1 MKKLSFVFTIFLLI
15 FLTACEME
23 VEDIKRTC
31 TLQDI
36 KVDASK
42 AKLEYLK
49 SQAFNSEGVKIYG
62 YYSDNTIKEIDPR
75 YVDFDGFPK
84 TDDEK
89 IIDVDIPITV
99 FYEGFRDTYNIK
111 FQNDCIVGI
120 IVDIQKRNYLLHE
133 AFQKEDIIVS
143 AKYESGNFDVIEFPN
158 YTISGFYTEM
168 ANITGKEVTITYKD
182 LEPVKY
188 DILVFPNTVTNLII
202 FSNPTK
208 TIYTQN
214 IESLDLTGLVVEAKY
229 GVSAYVEV
237 KPEHYTYKI
246 FSAEDINF
254 ENPFINPDIK
264 ELDPG
269 DYKIVIY
276 LDNVQTEPINIK
288 ILNAYQTGM
297 CLDPYST
304 PKFIYKVNEP
314 FDINQYV
321 FRETLSNGSIGEIID
336 KESTG
341 FYLEGGDPVLSE
353 ANKKV
358 TIKARSS
365 FFDYESGDKA
375 EAKCDFDIFVTDA
388 YITEVVAEWKN
399 NPEEKDYLPLGAKPS
414 DEKYGT
420 WTVTATYS
428 DNDNTKVTI
437 PNKYCNFEFADENIR
452 NGKYDDFYSKLAA
465 SEDSVVEYEV
475 NISFYKEKEDD
486 LHSCTGKIYVGKPK
500 IINAEITKYPTTKY
514 TVGQTFDPQ
523 GLTIKVTTSDGNIEI
538 YEYGEETKEFFT
550 IDSNV
555 FTKPKSEEVK
565 ILFKKDDFI
574 YKPSIWVNVFE
585 NKPIALEIIPNKKI
599 IYLRKGNCYTNDQFK
614 DLFEIKKVYEN
625 AIFNVELTDAEYEK
639 AIIYFEQTNIQREN
653 SPIRYGSIY
662 AILND
667 DSQNTILGKYECFE
681 RNVNGVSNDPVI
693 FIIPSLPQNITM
705 DNKKDNNKIA
715 FDSNDFAESLT
726 SENTKYNIVYKDGST
741 YEITGDRLK
750 NAIVNYNSINYRLDK
765 SQNMV
770 KIHYETV
777 QSDAFEP
784 AAIRGDYVV
793 ADYTSLQ
800 NLDTIK
806 SLRVIKNPD
815 KNNYKFIKSKIGSDN
830 GSYNLNN
837 YFTAFIT
844 YFTGVEQEVTGD
856 KLNYLHFSLND
867 KNIGFKVKYE
877 DGASKA
883 EAEING
889 ITILE
894 PITINDNDRD
904 NLLKSK
910 DLYTNVKF
918 SFKDELGIPHN
929 NCKIIASELTDNAR
943 TVFDTTES
951 IKVSL
956 NKHDDQKYYLTIPG
970 SIEDIDG
977 QVGNYEI
984 ELFEDF
990 VTGLVCENGNNI
1002 IVQTYLAENGDIK
1015 NKLSSSP
1022 IKIRKFFDTN
1032 LESISAQT
1040 DGNFTFSEV
1049 NANSQTQIN
1058 FTYKNESEILPFSG
1072 GAKSVNVN
1080 WTINESIQHSIRI
1093 NLYPA
1098 EPTNFEKCKY
1108 DFTHNRI
1115 SENGDEA
1122 IVYNYE
1128 NGIKR
1133 YEDFKNLYWNV
1144 KLLDSNNTQIRPE
1157 YNWDVYYAAFDSV
1170 CTIKI
1175 TVNGREYSIPISRPN
1190 QDNNNQNQQQGN

>member
-31 TLQDI
+31 TLQNI
-36 KVDASK
+36 KVDASM

-49 SQAFNSEGVKIYG
+49 SQAFNSDGVKIYG

-84 TDDEK
+84 TEEEIVIDE
-89 IIDVDIPITV
+89 DIPITV
-99 FYEGFRDTYNIK
+99 LYEGFKDTYNIK

-133 AFQKEDIIVS
+133 AFNPDDIIVS
-143 AKYESGNFDVIEFPN
+143 AKYESGNFDVIDFPN

-188 DILVFPNTVTNLII
+188 DILVFPNTVSNLII

-208 TIYTQN
+208 TIYTHN
-214 IESLDLTGLVVEAKY
+214 ESLDLTGLVVEAKY

-246 FSAEDINF
+246 FSADDINF
-254 ENPFINPDIK
+254 ENSFRNPDIK

-276 LDNVQTEPINIK
+276 LDDVQTEPINIK

-297 CLDPYST
+297 CLDPDST
-304 PKFIYKVNEP
+304 PKLIYYVNEP

-321 FRETLSNGSIGEIID
+321 FRENLSDGSIGKVID

-365 FFDYESGDKA
+365 FFNYESGDKA

-399 NPEEKDYLPLGAKPS
+399 NPEEKEYLPLGAKPS

-420 WTVTATYS
+420 WTVIATFS
-428 DNDNTKVTI
+428 DSREVKI
-437 PNKYCNFEFADENIR
+437 PNEYCNFEFADENIR

-475 NISFYKEKEDD
+475 DISFYKEKEDD
-486 LHSCTGKIYVGKPK
+486 LHSCTGKILVGKPK

-523 GLTIKVTTSDGNIEI
+523 GLTIKVTTSDGNTEI
-538 YEYGEETKEFFT
+538 YEYGEETSKYFT
-550 IDSNV
+550 ISSDV

-585 NKPIALEIIPNKKI
+585 NKPIALEIIPNDTI

-653 SPIRYGSIY
+653 SPIWYGSIY

-681 RNVNGVSNDPVI
+681 RNVTGVSNDPVI
-693 FIIPSLPQNITM
+693 FIIPPLPQNITM
-705 DNKKDNNKIA
+705 VNGTK
-715 FDSNDFAESLT
+715 FDTNEFADSLT
-726 SENTKYNIVYKDGST
+726 NYATKYNIVYKDGST

-750 NAIVNYNSINYRLDK
+750 NTIVN
-765 SQNMV
+765 
-770 KIHYETV
+770 
-777 QSDAFEP
+777 
-784 AAIRGDYVV
+784 
-793 ADYTSLQ
+793 
-800 NLDTIK
+800 
-806 SLRVIKNPD
+806 
-815 KNNYKFIKSKIGSDN
+815 
-830 GSYNLNN
+830 
-837 YFTAFIT
+837 
-844 YFTGVEQEVTGD
+844 
-856 KLNYLHFSLND
+856 
-867 KNIGFKVKYE
+867 
-877 DGASKA
+877 
-883 EAEING
+883 
-889 ITILE
+889 
-894 PITINDNDRD
+894 
-904 NLLKSK
+904 
-910 DLYTNVKF
+910 
-918 SFKDELGIPHN
+918 
-929 NCKIIASELTDNAR
+929 
-943 TVFDTTES
+943 
-951 IKVSL
+951 
-956 NKHDDQKYYLTIPG
+956 
-970 SIEDIDG
+970 
-977 QVGNYEI
+977 
-984 ELFEDF
+984 
-990 VTGLVCENGNNI
+990 
-1002 IVQTYLAENGDIK
+1002 
-1015 NKLSSSP
+1015 
-1022 IKIRKFFDTN
+1022 
-1032 LESISAQT
+1032 
-1040 DGNFTFSEV
+1040 
-1049 NANSQTQIN
+1049 
-1058 FTYKNESEILPFSG
+1058 
-1072 GAKSVNVN
+1072 
-1080 WTINESIQHSIRI
+1080 
-1093 NLYPA
+1093 
-1098 EPTNFEKCKY
+1098 
-1108 DFTHNRI
+1108 
-1115 SENGDEA
+1115 
-1122 IVYNYE
+1122 
-1128 NGIKR
+1128 
-1133 YEDFKNLYWNV
+1133 
-1144 KLLDSNNTQIRPE
+1144 
-1157 YNWDVYYAAFDSV
+1157 
-1170 CTIKI
+1170 
-1175 TVNGREYSIPISRPN
+1175 
-1190 QDNNNQNQQQGN
+1190 

>member
-49 SQAFNSEGVKIYG
+49 SQAFNSDGVKIYG

-99 FYEGFRDTYNIK
+99 FYEGFKDTYNIK
-111 FQNDCIVGI
+111 FQDDCIVGI

-133 AFQKEDIIVS
+133 AFSADDIIVS
-143 AKYESGNFDVIEFPN
+143 AKYESGNFDVIDFPN

-188 DILVFPNTVTNLII
+188 DILVFPNTVSNLII

-208 TIYTQN
+208 TIYTHN
-214 IESLDLTGLVVEAKY
+214 ESLDLTGLVVEAKY

-246 FSAEDINF
+246 FSADDINF
-254 ENPFINPDIK
+254 ENSFRNPDIK

-276 LDNVQTEPINIK
+276 LDDVQTEPINIK

-297 CLDPYST
+297 CLDPDST
-304 PKFIYKVNEP
+304 PKLIYNVYEP

-321 FRETLSNGSIGEIID
+321 FRETLSDGSIGKVID

-365 FFDYESGDKA
+365 FFNYEKGEKD

-388 YITEVVAEWKN
+388 YIIEVVAEWKN

-420 WTVTATYS
+420 WTVMATFS
-428 DNDNTKVTI
+428 DSREVKI
-437 PNKYCNFEFADENIR
+437 PNEYCNFEFADENIR
-452 NGKYDDFYSKLAA
+452 NGKYDDFYSRLAA
-465 SEDSVVEYEV
+465 SEDSTVKYEV

-486 LHSCTGKIYVGKPK
+486 LHSCTGTILVGKPK

-523 GLTIKVTTSDGNIEI
+523 GLTIKVTTSDGNTEI
-538 YEYGEETKEFFT
+538 YEYGEETSEYFT
-550 IDSNV
+550 ISSDD

-574 YKPSIWVNVFE
+574 YKPSIWVNVYE
-585 NKPIALEIIPNKKI
+585 NKPIALRISPNQRIIN
-599 IYLRKGNCYTNDQFK
+599 LRKGNSYTNEQYQL
-614 DLFEIKKVYEN
+614 LFEIHKVYESGYEP
-625 AIFNVELTDAEYEK
+625 ELTLSEYEK
-639 AIIYFEQTNIQREN
+639 VIVYFEQTNKKYKTDEKW
-653 SPIRYGSIY
+653 YGSVY
-662 AILND
+662 AIFND
-667 DSQNTILGKYECFE
+667 GQNSILGKYECFE
-681 RNVNGVSNDPVI
+681 ENVDGASNTPVI
-693 FIIPSLPQNITM
+693 FIIPPLPQKITM

-726 SENTKYNIVYKDGST
+726 WDTTKYNIVYKDGQT
-741 YEITGDRLK
+741 YEISGNEFKT
-750 NAIVNYNSINYRLDK
+750 AAVNYNSINYQLVK

-777 QSDAFEP
+777 QSAAFEP
-784 AAIRGDYVV
+784 AVTRGDYVV

-806 SLRVIKNPD
+806 SLKVIRNPD
-815 KNNYKFIKSKIGSDN
+815 FTKENPDNKYYFIRSKIESKNN
-830 GSYNLNN
+830 SYNLNN
-837 YFTAFIT
+837 YFKASVT

-867 KNIGFKVKYE
+867 KENGFKVKYE

-889 ITILE
+889 IKILE

-918 SFKDELGIPHN
+918 SFKDELGISHDN
-929 NCKIIASELTDNAR
+929 FKIENSELPDQTNFN
-943 TVFDTTES
+943 TNKP

-956 NKHDDQKYYLTIPG
+956 SKNDDNQKYYLTIPG
-970 SIEDIDG
+970 SIKDIDG

-990 VTGLVCENGNNI
+990 VTGLVCENGNNN

-1058 FTYKNESEILPFSG
+1058 ITYKNESEILPLLG
-1072 GAKSVNVN
+1072 GYKTVTIN
-1080 WTINESIQHSIRI
+1080 WTINESLEYHITV

-1098 EPTNFEKCKY
+1098 YPTKGETCLYDFENNNNQRKGIKFTYENGFNKYERFYTLYTNNNVIFLDSEEKKINTNFEEPKY
-1108 DFTHNRI
+1108 
-1115 SENGDEA
+1115 
-1122 IVYNYE
+1122 
-1128 NGIKR
+1128 
-1133 YEDFKNLYWNV
+1133 
-1144 KLLDSNNTQIRPE
+1144 SNAFNSDCIRMKV
-1157 YNWDVYYAAFDSV
+1157 N
-1170 CTIKI
+1170 I
-1175 TVNGREYSIPISRPN
+1175 NGREYSIPISRPN
-1190 QDNNNQNQQQGN
+1190 QGNNNQNQQQGN

>member
-31 TLQDI
+31 TLQNI
-36 KVDASK
+36 KVDASM

-49 SQAFNSEGVKIYG
+49 SQAFNSDGVKIYG

-84 TDDEK
+84 TEEEIVIDE
-89 IIDVDIPITV
+89 DIPITV
-99 FYEGFRDTYNIK
+99 LYEGFKDTYNIK

-133 AFQKEDIIVS
+133 AFNPDDIIVS
-143 AKYESGNFDVIEFPN
+143 AKYESGNFDVIDFPN

-188 DILVFPNTVTNLII
+188 DILVFPNTVSNLII

-208 TIYTQN
+208 TIYTHN
-214 IESLDLTGLVVEAKY
+214 ESLDLTGLVVEAKY

-246 FSAEDINF
+246 FSADDINF
-254 ENPFINPDIK
+254 ENSFRNPDIK

-276 LDNVQTEPINIK
+276 LDDVQTEPINIK

-297 CLDPYST
+297 CLDPDST
-304 PKFIYKVNEP
+304 PKLIYNVYEP

-321 FRETLSNGSIGEIID
+321 FRENLSDGSIGKVID

-365 FFDYESGDKA
+365 FFNYESGDKA

-399 NPEEKDYLPLGAKPS
+399 NPEEKEYLPLGAKPS

-420 WTVTATYS
+420 WTVIATFS
-428 DNDNTKVTI
+428 DSREVKI
-437 PNKYCNFEFADENIR
+437 PNEYCNFEFADENIR

-475 NISFYKEKEDD
+475 DISFYKEKEDD
-486 LHSCTGKIYVGKPK
+486 LHSCTGKILVGKPK

-523 GLTIKVTTSDGNIEI
+523 GLTIKVTTSDGNTEI
-538 YEYGEETKEFFT
+538 YEYGEETSKYFT
-550 IDSNV
+550 ISSDV

-585 NKPIALEIIPNKKI
+585 NKPIALEIIPNDTI

-653 SPIRYGSIY
+653 SPIWYGSIY

-681 RNVNGVSNDPVI
+681 RNVTGVSNDPVI
-693 FIIPSLPQNITM
+693 FIIPPLPQNITM
-705 DNKKDNNKIA
+705 VNGTK
-715 FDSNDFAESLT
+715 FDTNEFADSLT
-726 SENTKYNIVYKDGST
+726 NYATKYNIVYKDGST

-750 NAIVNYNSINYRLDK
+750 NTIVNYNSINYRLDK

-784 AAIRGDYVV
+784 AVTRGDYVV

-806 SLRVIKNPD
+806 SLKVIRNPD
-815 KNNYKFIKSKIGSDN
+815 FTKENPDNKYYFIKSKIESKN
-830 GSYNLNN
+830 NSYNLNN
-837 YFTAFIT
+837 YFTAYVT
-844 YFTGVEQEVTGD
+844 YFTGVEQEVKGD

-867 KNIGFKVKYE
+867 KNNGFKVKYE

-883 EAEING
+883 EAEISG

-894 PITINDNDRD
+894 PITINNIDQ
-904 NLLKSK
+904 LKISRN
-910 DLYTNVKF
+910 LYTNVKF
-918 SFKDELGIPHN
+918 SFKDELGISHDN
-929 NCKIIASELTDNAR
+929 FIIENSELPDQTNFN
-943 TVFDTTES
+943 TNEP

-956 NKHDDQKYYLTIPG
+956 SKNDDNQKYYFTIPG

-990 VTGLVCENGNNI
+990 VTGLVCENGNNN
-1002 IVQTYLAENGDIK
+1002 IVQTYLADDDNIK
-1015 NKLSSSP
+1015 KQLAISP
-1022 IKIRKFFDTN
+1022 IRIRKFFDTS
-1032 LESISAQT
+1032 LDPLSEQT
-1040 DGNFTFSEV
+1040 DGEFSLSCEG
-1049 NANSQTQIN
+1049 NENIN
-1058 FTYKNESEILPFSG
+1058 ITYNDVSEILSLLDNPKRVTISWNRTELPEH
-1072 GAKSVNVN
+1072 SVPV
-1080 WTINESIQHSIRI
+1080 

-1098 EPTNFEKCKY
+1098 RPSQGVTYTENNSYYIEFTYDNNLKKREAFHVLFSSNNVKFLAENNVQLEKRWDYFTNIFNHVATIQITK
-1108 DFTHNRI
+1108 
-1115 SENGDEA
+1115 
-1122 IVYNYE
+1122 
-1128 NGIKR
+1128 NGI
-1133 YEDFKNLYWNV
+1133 
-1144 KLLDSNNTQIRPE
+1144 
-1157 YNWDVYYAAFDSV
+1157 
-1170 CTIKI
+1170 
-1175 TVNGREYSIPISRPN
+1175 EYSIPISRPN

>member
-31 TLQDI
+31 TLQNI
-36 KVDASK
+36 KVDASM

-49 SQAFNSEGVKIYG
+49 SQAFNSDGVKIYG

-84 TDDEK
+84 TEEEIVIDE
-89 IIDVDIPITV
+89 DIPITV
-99 FYEGFRDTYNIK
+99 LYEGFKDTYNIK

-133 AFQKEDIIVS
+133 AFNPDDIIVS
-143 AKYESGNFDVIEFPN
+143 AKYESGNFDVIDFPN

-188 DILVFPNTVTNLII
+188 DILVFPNTVSNLII

-208 TIYTQN
+208 TIYTHN
-214 IESLDLTGLVVEAKY
+214 ESLDLTGLVVEAKY

-246 FSAEDINF
+246 FSADDINF
-254 ENPFINPDIK
+254 ENSFRNPDIK

-276 LDNVQTEPINIK
+276 LDDVQTEPINIK

-297 CLDPYST
+297 CLDPDST
-304 PKFIYKVNEP
+304 PKLIYNVNEP

-321 FRETLSNGSIGEIID
+321 FRETLSDGSIGKVID

-437 PNKYCNFEFADENIR
+437 PNEYCNFEFADENIR

-514 TVGQTFDPQ
+514 SVGQTFDPQ
-523 GLTIKVTTSDGNIEI
+523 GLTIKVTTSDGNTEI
-538 YEYGEETKEFFT
+538 YEYGEETSEYFT
-550 IDSNV
+550 ISSDV
-555 FTKPKSEEVK
+555 FTKPKSEEVI

-574 YKPSIWVNVFE
+574 YKPSIWVNVYE
-585 NKPIALEIIPNKKI
+585 NKPIALRISPNQRIIN
-599 IYLRKGNCYTNDQFK
+599 LRKGNSYTNEQYQL
-614 DLFEIKKVYEN
+614 LFEIHKVYESGYEP
-625 AIFNVELTDAEYEK
+625 ELTLSEYEK
-639 AIIYFEQTNIQREN
+639 VIVYFEQTNKKYKTDEKW
-653 SPIRYGSIY
+653 YGSVY
-662 AILND
+662 AIFND
-667 DSQNTILGKYECFE
+667 GQNSILGKYECFE
-681 RNVNGVSNDPVI
+681 ENVDGASNTPVI
-693 FIIPSLPQNITM
+693 FIIPPLPQKITM

-726 SENTKYNIVYKDGST
+726 WDTTKYNIIYKDGQT
-741 YEITGDRLK
+741 YEISGNEFKT
-750 NAIVNYNSINYRLDK
+750 AAVNYNSINYQLVK

-777 QSDAFEP
+777 QSAAFEDDVT
-784 AAIRGDYVV
+784 RGDYVV

-806 SLRVIKNPD
+806 SLKVIRNPD
-815 KNNYKFIKSKIGSDN
+815 FTKENPDNKYYFIRSKIESKNN
-830 GSYNLNN
+830 SYNLNN
-837 YFTAFIT
+837 YFKASVT

-867 KNIGFKVKYE
+867 KENGFKVKYE

-889 ITILE
+889 IKILE

-918 SFKDELGIPHN
+918 SFKDELGFSHDN
-929 NCKIIASELTDNAR
+929 FKIENSELPDQTNFN
-943 TVFDTTES
+943 TNEP

-956 NKHDDQKYYLTIPG
+956 SKNDDNQKYYLTIPG

-990 VTGLVCENGNNI
+990 VTGLVCVDNNNNVDNNNI
-1002 IVQTYLAENGDIK
+1002 IFQTYLADDDNIK
-1015 NKLSSSP
+1015 KQLAISP
-1022 IKIRKFFDTN
+1022 IRIRKFFDTS
-1032 LESISAQT
+1032 LDPISEQT
-1040 DGNFTFSEV
+1040 DGEFSLSCEG
-1049 NANSQTQIN
+1049 NENIN
-1058 FTYKNESEILPFSG
+1058 ITYNDVSEILSLLDNPKRVTISWNRTELPEH
-1072 GAKSVNVN
+1072 SVPV
-1080 WTINESIQHSIRI
+1080 

-1098 EPTNFEKCKY
+1098 RPSQGVTYTENNSYYIEFTYDNNLKKREAFHVLFYSNNVKFFAENNVQLEKRWDYFTNIFDHVATIQITK
-1108 DFTHNRI
+1108 
-1115 SENGDEA
+1115 
-1122 IVYNYE
+1122 
-1128 NGIKR
+1128 NGI
-1133 YEDFKNLYWNV
+1133 
-1144 KLLDSNNTQIRPE
+1144 
-1157 YNWDVYYAAFDSV
+1157 
-1170 CTIKI
+1170 
-1175 TVNGREYSIPISRPN
+1175 EYSIPISRPN